1 MRQEKRGKKARGRE
15 KGIGIGKEKKRGKR
29 GEKKRQETESPHE
42 DGRGRK
48 RTQDPAAGSSEE
60 AVAVR
65 VQIYSGFRW
74 PLSFANMTPMHTR
87 GVRRI

>member
-1 MRQEKRGKKARGRE
+1 MHDY
-15 KGIGIGKEKKRGKR
+15 
-29 GEKKRQETESPHE
+29 ET
-42 DGRGRK
+42 
-48 RTQDPAAGSSEE
+48 GSAEE

-87 GVRRI
+87 GVRRIQEGCAQFADPKLKCGRVKV